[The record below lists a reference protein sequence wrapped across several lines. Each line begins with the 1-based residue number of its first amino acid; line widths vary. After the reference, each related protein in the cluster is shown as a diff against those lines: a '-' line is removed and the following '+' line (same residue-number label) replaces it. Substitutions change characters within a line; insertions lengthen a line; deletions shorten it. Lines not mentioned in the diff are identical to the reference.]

1 MPFVEVIEHLFL
13 LSLDAVFCRL
23 DFPDGTSIDFLIPV
37 VQIASCRIPCE
48 FLVPKH
54 CPYGADQ

>member
-13 LSLDAVFCRL
+13 LSLDAVSCRL

-48 FLVPKH
+48 FFVPEH
-54 CPYGADQ
+54 DSYGADQ